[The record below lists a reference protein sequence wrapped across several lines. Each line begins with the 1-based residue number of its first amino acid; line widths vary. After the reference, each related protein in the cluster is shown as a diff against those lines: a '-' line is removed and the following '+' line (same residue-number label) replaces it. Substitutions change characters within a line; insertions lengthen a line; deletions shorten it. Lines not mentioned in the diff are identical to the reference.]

1 QEGLAR
7 PADLHPDTRHRPV
20 LHRPRCRTGRA
31 GGIPEG
37 KPDTMNAE
45 LWLTG
50 AAILVCIVLSFLFS
64 GSETALTAVSR
75 ARMQSL
81 ENSGTARAA
90 TVNLL
95 IAHRDRLIG
104 ALLIGNNI
112 VNILASALATSVF
125 LQLFGQAGIAYA
137 TVTMTVLL
145 VVFAEVLPK
154 SWAIA
159 IPERFALAVAPLVR
173 AYLIVAGPLSAL
185 VNA

>member
-1 QEGLAR
+1 
-7 PADLHPDTRHRPV
+7 DLHPDPRHWPV
-20 LHRPRCRTGRA
+20 LHRPRCARGRA
-31 GGIPEG
+31 GVLPQG
-37 KPDTMNAE
+37 KSVAMTLE
-45 LWLTG
+45 LWLIS
-50 AAILVCIVLSFLFS
+50 AAILACIAVSFLFS

-75 ARMQSL
+75 ARLQSL
-81 ENSGTARAA
+81 ETSGVARAA
-90 TVNLL
+90 TVSRL

-125 LQLFGQAGIAYA
+125 LQLFGPAGIAYA